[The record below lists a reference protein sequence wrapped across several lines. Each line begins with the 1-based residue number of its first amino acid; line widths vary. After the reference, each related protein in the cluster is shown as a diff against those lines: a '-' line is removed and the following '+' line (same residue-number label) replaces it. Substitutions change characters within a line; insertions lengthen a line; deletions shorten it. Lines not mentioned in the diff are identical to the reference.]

1 MAKFELLKEI
11 IKTCSPGTQL
21 RLGLENIIKAN
32 SGGLILL
39 MNEEDIERHDEIIQ
53 PGFYVNCDYT
63 PQKIYELAKMDGAVI
78 LNEDVTKILYANVQ
92 LAPDPTIPTN
102 ETGTRHR
109 NAERTAKQTGKIT
122 IAVSKRR
129 GVMSIYWGA
138 FTYVLRDLN
147 FLITMVNQGL
157 KAIEKY
163 RLSYNREI
171 ENLNILEIEDNVT
184 LFDVCRTV
192 EKAIAALRT
201 SDEMEK
207 YIWEMGV
214 NGRLARMQLDEM
226 IGDLD
231 ENLHLLIYDYLNSE
245 GIPEEEHV
253 NEICKKLKSAKD
265 KEIGDYSRIL
275 AHLEIKTNSILTEE
289 NRSSRGIR
297 LLRAV
302 TKIPNNTIYNLVET
316 FGTLRNIKDAN
327 PEDLKEVV
335 GIGEKRSTSIVEGLY
350 KISLNRQNYFRI

>member
-11 IKTCSPGTQL
+11 IKICSPGTQL

-39 MNEEDIERHDEIIQ
+39 MNKEDIERHSEIIQ

-92 LAPDPTIPTN
+92 LAPDPTIPTS
-102 ETGTRHR
+102 ETGMRHR
-109 NAERTAKQTGKIT
+109 NAERTAKQTGKIS
-122 IAVSKRR
+122 IAVSRRR
-129 GVMSIYWGA
+129 GVVSIYWGA

-147 FLITMVNQGL
+147 FLLTMVNQGL
-157 KAIEKY
+157 KVIEKY

-184 LFDVCRTV
+184 LLDVSRTI
-192 EKAIAALRT
+192 EKAVVALKT
-201 SDEMEK
+201 ADEIEK

-231 ENLHLLIYDYLNSE
+231 ENLRLIVSDYLNVE
-245 GIPEEEHV
+245 GIPDAEKVREVCE
-253 NEICKKLKSAKD
+253 KMKMARDKD
-265 KEIGDYSRIL
+265 MGDYSRIISQ
-275 AHLEIKTNSILTEE
+275 LELRSNSILTEE
-289 NRSSRGIR
+289 NVGSRGIR
-297 LLRAV
+297 LLNAI
-302 TKIPNNTIYNLVET
+302 TKIPDNIIYNLVEA

-335 GIGEKRSTSIVEGLY
+335 GIGEKRSTAIIEGLY
-350 KISLNRQNYFRI
+350 KISQNRQNYFRL